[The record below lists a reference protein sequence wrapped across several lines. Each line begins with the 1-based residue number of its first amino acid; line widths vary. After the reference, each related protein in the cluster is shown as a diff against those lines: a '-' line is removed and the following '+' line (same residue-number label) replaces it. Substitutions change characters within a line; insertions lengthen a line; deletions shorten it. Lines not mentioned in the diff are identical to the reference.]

1 MSTSTKIIFNEC
13 TGLEANDQT
22 LAEIKSL
29 LKVGT
34 FGMKWFLWRSTVNLP
49 VHSTPNVVH

>member
-29 LKVGT
+29 MKVGT
-34 FGMKWFLWRSTVNLP
+34 SGMKWFLQRSTVNLP
-49 VHSTPNVVH
+49 FHSTPNVVH